1 MYQKAIRIP
10 RFAVG
15 AGPLRPTGEGARR
28 RGGGGSAAVAGA
40 LSAGAFVAGRH
51 LLWGLSDA
59 GKRRRVGERVFGP
72 VSAQPPNG
80 PGSWSNRR
88 PTSVAPKRQLF
99 SPLTAC

>member
-1 MYQKAIRIP
+1 LGASGAHR
-10 RFAVG
+10 RARAAAVKG
-15 AGPLRPTGEGARR
+15 VRR

-72 VSAQPPNG
+72 V
-80 PGSWSNRR
+80 
-88 PTSVAPKRQLF
+88 
-99 SPLTAC
+99 